1 MPTRLPRDLL
11 CARPIYEGIEISCLQ
26 IEVLNTELR
35 CPICLNILRDPVA
48 TECMHRFCAGCIEKC
63 LRVGKKECPTCRKPV
78 ATKRNLRKDT
88 NFQDLITKLYP
99 DLEDFEEEED
109 RLISNVATR
118 ARMVAITAEQQQ
130 DMIKHQRN
138 HPPSPHYHAPSYNA
152 PKRPRPQAVG
162 GGGGGGDIYESDGM
176 DESGTEEGG
185 GSESFEDEV
194 AAYDAEVLEPLR
206 EELAELQAAYE
217 QHLADSTDNPHRH
230 PSLQNAKVARM
241 HKRAV
246 EEAEA
251 RLEDAKGGLRE
262 YMASMRREQHKG
274 RRAWA
279 Q

>member
-1 MPTRLPRDLL
+1 MAASSRASAL
-11 CARPIYEGIEISCLQ
+11 CSRPIYEGNEISCLQ

-78 ATKRNLRKDT
+78 ATRRNLRNDT

-109 RLISNVATR
+109 RLISHVSSR

-138 HPPSPHYHAPSYNA
+138 HPPSPHYPAPSYNA

-162 GGGGGGDIYESDGM
+162 GGGGGPGVHDIYESDGM
-176 DESGTEEGG
+176 DESGTEDGG
-185 GSESFEDEV
+185 G
-194 AAYDAEVLEPLR
+194 
-206 EELAELQAAYE
+206 
-217 QHLADSTDNPHRH
+217 
-230 PSLQNAKVARM
+230 
-241 HKRAV
+241 
-246 EEAEA
+246 
-251 RLEDAKGGLRE
+251 
-262 YMASMRREQHKG
+262 
-274 RRAWA
+274 
-279 Q
+279 

>member
-1 MPTRLPRDLL
+1 MAGSSRASAL
-11 CARPIYEGIEISCLQ
+11 CSRPIYEGNEISCLQ

-78 ATKRNLRKDT
+78 ATRRNLRNDT

-138 HPPSPHYHAPSYNA
+138 HPPSPHYPAPSYNA

-185 GSESFEDEV
+185 GSESFEDE
-194 AAYDAEVLEPLR
+194 DGDE
-206 EELAELQAAYE
+206 
-217 QHLADSTDNPHRH
+217 DKDD
-230 PSLQNAKVARM
+230 
-241 HKRAV
+241 
-246 EEAEA
+246 EA
-251 RLEDAKGGLRE
+251 LEDGEGEEDDYYDGEVQRTHGRAAAPWRSHHKQGRSAVPARRRQDHGPQNILAPRLNEVGFARE
-262 YMASMRREQHKG
+262 
-274 RRAWA
+274 
-279 Q
+279 

>member
-11 CARPIYEGIEISCLQ
+11 CARPIYEGNEISCLQ

-88 NFQDLITKLYP
+88 NFQDLIAKLYP

-118 ARMVAITAEQQQ
+118 ARMVAMTAEQQQ
-130 DMIKHQRN
+130 ELIKHQRN
-138 HPPSPHYHAPSYNA
+138 HPPPPPHYPA
-152 PKRPRPQAVG
+152 PKRPRPRSVG
-162 GGGGGGDIYESDGM
+162 GGGGGGWYYDSDGM

-185 GSESFEDEV
+185 GSESFEDE
-194 AAYDAEVLEPLR
+194 DGGEDEDEEPLEYGEGEEEDDYDGEVQRTHGRAAAPWRAQQKQGRSAAPARRRQDHGPPKTLAPRPGEVGFAR
-206 EELAELQAAYE
+206 E
-217 QHLADSTDNPHRH
+217 
-230 PSLQNAKVARM
+230 
-241 HKRAV
+241 
-246 EEAEA
+246 
-251 RLEDAKGGLRE
+251 
-262 YMASMRREQHKG
+262 
-274 RRAWA
+274 
-279 Q
+279 